1 MDRQRLGITI
11 EEIDNINKSIDTT
24 RLRLLDFFE
33 GRLTLSD
40 LDAMDL
46 DTLNNFIAE
55 KENIFKQKETATKE
69 MQDSEERKR
78 NNEMNRIK

>member
-78 NNEMNRIK
+78 NIEMNRIK

>member
-55 KENIFKQKETATKE
+55 KEKIFKQKETATKE

-78 NNEMNRIK
+78 NIEMNRIK